1 MILEIAFPFE
11 RKDGFE
17 VLELGEPVWTKKWNF
32 SHVIHKKYMIGHRCK
47 GKIWYS
53 CFLRR

>member
-1 MILEIAFPFE
+1 MILEITFPFE

-17 VLELGEPVWTKKWNF
+17 VLELGEPVWAKKWNF
-32 SHVIHKKYMIGHRCK
+32 SHVVNKKHMIGHRCR

-53 CFLRR
+53 CFLRQ